1 MPVLLLVIPL
11 ITRHLKPTVA
21 NIPLSP
27 GTQIPPNVTIDVGQD
42 AIVANGTTVL
52 IRCNITQ
59 VSDYFVFY
67 KVFSDIVI
75 LPGQSSSIFEMV
87 QRWLTILKW

>member
-1 MPVLLLVIPL
+1 MVAILILLPLLWLLSSILLVAPL
-11 ITRHLKPTVA
+11 IARHFIKPPAT

-52 IRCNITQ
+52 IRCIIIQ
-59 VSDYFVFY
+59 VSD
-67 KVFSDIVI
+67 
-75 LPGQSSSIFEMV
+75 
-87 QRWLTILKW
+87 

>member
-1 MPVLLLVIPL
+1 MIQIFVIIWSLLCLVAPL
-11 ITRHLKPTVA
+11 IARHSKAPAT

-27 GTQIPPNVTIDVGQD
+27 RTQIPPNVTIDVGQD

-59 VSDYFVFY
+59 VSD
-67 KVFSDIVI
+67 
-75 LPGQSSSIFEMV
+75 
-87 QRWLTILKW
+87 

>member
-1 MPVLLLVIPL
+1 MIVHHSKS
-11 ITRHLKPTVA
+11 TAT

-59 VSDYFVFY
+59 VSD
-67 KVFSDIVI
+67 
-75 LPGQSSSIFEMV
+75 
-87 QRWLTILKW
+87 

>member
-1 MPVLLLVIPL
+1 MLIDTGHYILLIILIFIFFSTLFLVAPL
-11 ITRHLKPTVA
+11 IARHFKPPSS

-59 VSDYFVFY
+59 VSNLFLLC
-67 KVFSDIVI
+67 KVLNDFMN
-75 LPGQSSSIFEMV
+75 LLG
-87 QRWLTILKW
+87 

>member
-1 MPVLLLVIPL
+1 MSSVNKCSSLQSFCHFNLYGFLSLLFPVVPV
-11 ITRHLKPTVA
+11 ITRHFEPPAT

-59 VSDYFVFY
+59 VSN
-67 KVFSDIVI
+67 
-75 LPGQSSSIFEMV
+75 
-87 QRWLTILKW
+87 

>member
-1 MPVLLLVIPL
+1 MFELSLSLTLLVAPL
-11 ITRHLKPTVA
+11 IAHHFKPPAT

-59 VSDYFVFY
+59 VSN
-67 KVFSDIVI
+67 
-75 LPGQSSSIFEMV
+75 
-87 QRWLTILKW
+87 

>member
-1 MPVLLLVIPL
+1 MLSVLFLVVPL
-11 ITRHLKPTVA
+11 IVRHSKLTA
-21 NIPLSP
+21 TNIPLSH

-59 VSDYFVFY
+59 VSD
-67 KVFSDIVI
+67 
-75 LPGQSSSIFEMV
+75 
-87 QRWLTILKW
+87 

>member
-1 MPVLLLVIPL
+1 MFLYQSNRNNANKIIGMVVASSLSIISLSPILLVAPL
-11 ITRHLKPTVA
+11 IAHHFKPPAT

-27 GTQIPPNVTIDVGQD
+27 RTQIPPNVTIDVGQD

-59 VSDYFVFY
+59 VSD
-67 KVFSDIVI
+67 
-75 LPGQSSSIFEMV
+75 
-87 QRWLTILKW
+87 

>member
-1 MPVLLLVIPL
+1 MIQIFVIIWSLLCLVAPL
-11 ITRHLKPTVA
+11 IARHSKPPAT

-27 GTQIPPNVTIDVGQD
+27 KALIPPNVTIDVGQD

-59 VSDYFVFY
+59 VSD
-67 KVFSDIVI
+67 
-75 LPGQSSSIFEMV
+75 
-87 QRWLTILKW
+87 

>member
-1 MPVLLLVIPL
+1 MNSCPLYYKIFIILIFILSVLSLVVPM
-11 ITRHLKPTVA
+11 ITHHFKPPAT

-27 GTQIPPNVTIDVGQD
+27 KIQIPPNVIIDVGQD

-59 VSDYFVFY
+59 VSD
-67 KVFSDIVI
+67 
-75 LPGQSSSIFEMV
+75 
-87 QRWLTILKW
+87 

>member
-1 MPVLLLVIPL
+1 MIAH
-11 ITRHLKPTVA
+11 RLKETGT
-21 NIPLSP
+21 NIPLSS

-59 VSDYFVFY
+59 VSD
-67 KVFSDIVI
+67 
-75 LPGQSSSIFEMV
+75 
-87 QRWLTILKW
+87 

>member
-1 MPVLLLVIPL
+1 MVFLSLLFLVAPL
-11 ITRHLKPTVA
+11 ITRHFKPPAT
-21 NIPLSP
+21 NIPLSS

-59 VSDYFVFY
+59 VSD
-67 KVFSDIVI
+67 
-75 LPGQSSSIFEMV
+75 
-87 QRWLTILKW
+87 

>member
-1 MPVLLLVIPL
+1 MNSCPLYYKIFIILIFILSVLPLVVPM
-11 ITRHLKPTVA
+11 ITHHFKPPAT

-59 VSDYFVFY
+59 VSD
-67 KVFSDIVI
+67 
-75 LPGQSSSIFEMV
+75 
-87 QRWLTILKW
+87 

>member
-1 MPVLLLVIPL
+1 MVSLLCLVAPL
-11 ITRHLKPTVA
+11 IARHFKSHAT

-27 GTQIPPNVTIDVGQD
+27 GTQIPPNVTIDVGQN

-59 VSDYFVFY
+59 VSN
-67 KVFSDIVI
+67 
-75 LPGQSSSIFEMV
+75 
-87 QRWLTILKW
+87 

>member
-1 MPVLLLVIPL
+1 MSVLLLVVPL
-11 ITRHLKPTVA
+11 IAHHLKPTA
-21 NIPLSP
+21 TNIPLSP

-59 VSDYFVFY
+59 VSDWFVFY
-67 KVFSDIVI
+67 KVLSDIVI
-75 LPGQSSSIFEMV
+75 SLG
-87 QRWLTILKW
+87 

>member
-1 MPVLLLVIPL
+1 MSVLPLVVPL
-11 ITRHLKPTVA
+11 IARHFKPLAT

-27 GTQIPPNVTIDVGQD
+27 GTQIPANVIIDVGQG

-59 VSDYFVFY
+59 VSD
-67 KVFSDIVI
+67 
-75 LPGQSSSIFEMV
+75 
-87 QRWLTILKW
+87 

>member
-1 MPVLLLVIPL
+1 MFLSLALSIAPL
-11 ITRHLKPTVA
+11 IARHFEPPAT

-42 AIVANGTTVL
+42 AIVANGMTVL

-59 VSDYFVFY
+59 VSN
-67 KVFSDIVI
+67 
-75 LPGQSSSIFEMV
+75 
-87 QRWLTILKW
+87 